1 MPSQTAAASS
11 KDRLSGIAAIGACS
25 GRHRY
30 SACAPMPVGVDAEH
44 AVAGREPLTSAPTSA
59 TTPANSVPST
69 GCFGRSQP
77 VKNRAIHGVALRSP
91 QSVRFTVV
99 EWTRT
104 RTSPGP
110 GTGRG
115 ISREVQHL
123 GGTEPGVDDGSH
135 GHRGSWVRL
144 GRLIGP
150 PWLRGMVLVTAT

>member
-11 KDRLSGIAAIGACS
+11 KETLSGMAAIGAPS

-30 SACAPMPVGVDAEH
+30 SACAPMSTALTPNTRSPGAN
-44 AVAGREPLTSAPTSA
+44 PLTSAPTAS

-91 QSVRFTVV
+91 QSVRLTVV

-115 ISREVQHL
+115 ISARCRTS
-123 GGTEPGVDDGSH
+123 GGPNFGVDDGAH

-144 GRLIGP
+144 GR
-150 PWLRGMVLVTAT
+150 WVRWDA

>member
-11 KDRLSGIAAIGACS
+11 NDRFAGMVVMGARS

-30 SACAPMPVGVDAEH
+30 SACAPMSLALTPNTRSPGANPV
-44 AVAGREPLTSAPTSA
+44 TSAPTAS

-69 GCFGRSQP
+69 GFLGRSQP

-99 EWTRT
+99 ECTRT

-115 ISREVQHL
+115 ISARCRTS
-123 GGTEPGVDDGSH
+123 GGPNFVWTTARMVMSAPGFDGD
-135 GHRGSWVRL
+135 
-144 GRLIGP
+144 
-150 PWLRGMVLVTAT
+150 A